1 MKKLTIFL
9 ALMLAL
15 ASCGAKPDKSVTIS
29 GDAADLV
36 DTVYFLAGEADSSGC
51 RAIYSFDKET
61 LEITAEDA
69 SGRSLWAWDGKL
81 YYNQYDSIAVL
92 GEGVIMGE
100 YPDMQRFVLT
110 DDVLYYPADD
120 EKTVMWE
127 LKKPDRIAPECAF
140 PVFELDGD
148 WLPVTIEVLD
158 TNGWFT
164 SQNVHTYNIRDIP
177 VMFYEAENALSYN
190 DNTFLLYDGWVYVNT
205 VGDTYAVHYDD
216 GTRRAIDGDT
226 ILAAAHGRLYVR
238 DDDDLKVYLIDAPHD
253 APMAVV
259 EDVLHEGMLAW
270 VDSYTPAVY
279 VIDTEALTASKVH
292 WE

>member
-1 MKKLTIFL
+1 M
-9 ALMLAL
+9 
-15 ASCGAKPDKSVTIS
+15 
-29 GDAADLV
+29 
-36 DTVYFLAGEADSSGC
+36 
-51 RAIYSFDKET
+51 
-61 LEITAEDA
+61 
-69 SGRSLWAWDGKL
+69 
-81 YYNQYDSIAVL
+81 
-92 GEGVIMGE
+92 
-100 YPDMQRFVLT
+100 
-110 DDVLYYPADD
+110 
-120 EKTVMWE
+120 
-127 LKKPDRIAPECAF
+127 
-140 PVFELDGD
+140 FELDGD

-190 DNTFLLYDGWVYVNT
+190 DNTFLLYDGWVYVNS
-205 VGDTYAVHYDD
+205 VGDTYAVRYDD

-238 DDDDLKVYLIDAPHD
+238 DGNDLKVYLIDAPHD

-259 EDVLHEGMLAW
+259 EDVLPEGMLAW

>member
-29 GDAADLV
+29 GDAADLA

-61 LEITAEDA
+61 LEIIDEGTSA
-69 SGRSLWAWDGKL
+69 RSLWAWDGKL

-110 DDVLYYPADD
+110 DDLLYYPADD

-140 PVFELDGD
+140 PVFEPDGD
-148 WLPVTIEVLD
+148 WLPVKITVQD
-158 TNGWFT
+158 
-164 SQNVHTYNIRDIP
+164 S
-177 VMFYEAENALSYN
+177 YEYYDYSVDDSWTMGTDRLLAYN
-190 DNTFLLYDGWVYVNT
+190 DGTFHVYGGCIFAADG
-205 VGDTYAVHYDD
+205 
-216 GTRRAIDGDT
+216 
-226 ILAAAHGRLYVR
+226 
-238 DDDDLKVYLIDAPHD
+238 
-253 APMAVV
+253 
-259 EDVLHEGMLAW
+259 
-270 VDSYTPAVY
+270 
-279 VIDTEALTASKVH
+279 
-292 WE
+292 